1 MKKFRKGELVYVTPG
16 APYHGWDGMSATVLE
31 INAGDRG
38 RYIRIKTIVP
48 MPNGIGGMMSEAL
61 FHPGEVRRE
70 NRPWLRK
77 YLKNIVKLREKLKEV
92 AEFSRTLE

>member
-31 INAGDRG
+31 INAGDRKQ
-38 RYIRIKTIVP
+38 YIRIKTIVP
-48 MPNGIGGMMSEAL
+48 MPDGIGGTMSDAL
-61 FHPGEVRRE
+61 FLPDDVHRE

-92 AEFSRTLE
+92 AKFASTLE